1 MIVTVLANQLADGK
15 QDAGQVL
22 IISLVALV
30 NDLVLRAVLEMGV
43 GVMRGGL
50 LGGNQAAGRIMLE
63 HEGRIVRLRN
73 ARQFKGWVGMNGSRR
88 LLFSDGRNP
97 IELKRA
103 PDRGF
108 EVSSAQ
114 KGCQYVARDGSLET
128 L

>member
-1 MIVTVLANQLADGK
+1 MNTTQLDQLLPLKNASHAD
-15 QDAGQVL
+15 V
-22 IISLVALV
+22 
-30 NDLVLRAVLEMGV
+30 EHYGV
-43 GVMRGGL
+43 DIPMRYSECYAKL
-50 LGGNQAAGRIMLE
+50 
-63 HEGRIVRLRN
+63 HDGRIVRLRN

-88 LLFSDGRNP
+88 LLFSNGQNP

-108 EVSSAQ
+108 EINNAQ